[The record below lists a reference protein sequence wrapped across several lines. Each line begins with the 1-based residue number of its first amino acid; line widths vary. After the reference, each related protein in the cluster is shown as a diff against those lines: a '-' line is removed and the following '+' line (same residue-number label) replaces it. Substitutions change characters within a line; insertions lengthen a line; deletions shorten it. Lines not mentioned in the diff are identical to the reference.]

1 MLFQK
6 KKTAIDWLVVG
17 LGNPGMAYE
26 HTRHN
31 AGYDALTVLAK
42 DHGIVLNKKQ
52 FKALTGIGEIAG
64 KKVMLLF
71 PQTFMNNSGEAVQAA
86 MAFYK
91 LATEQV
97 LVLSDDI
104 ALNPG
109 VVRVRKKGS
118 DGGQKGLR
126 SIIQHV
132 GEDTFPRVRIGVG
145 AKPHP
150 AYDLADWVLSKYKK
164 DEQPLMEEAFEKA
177 AGAAKEII
185 AGSIETA
192 MNKYSH

>member
-1 MLFQK
+1 MLFGK
-6 KKTAIDWLVVG
+6 KSSIDWLVVG
-17 LGNPGMAYE
+17 LGNPGMSYE
-26 HTRHN
+26 GTRHN
-31 AGYDALTVLAK
+31 AGCEALAVLAK
-42 DHGIVLNKKQ
+42 DAGIQLNKKQ
-52 FKALTGIGEIAG
+52 FKALTGTGEIAG

-71 PQTFMNNSGEAVQAA
+71 PQTFMNLSGEAVGAA

-91 LATEQV
+91 LQPEQL

-104 ALNPG
+104 SLPVG
-109 VVRVRKKGS
+109 GLRVRKKGS

-126 SIIQHV
+126 SIIGLIGSDQ
-132 GEDTFPRVRIGVG
+132 FPRVRIGIG

-164 DEQPLMEEAFEKA
+164 DEQPLMQSAFENA
-177 AGAAKEII
+177 AAAAKLVI
-185 AGSIETA
+185 AGKVDEA

>member
-6 KKTAIDWLVVG
+6 KKTAVDWLVVG

-31 AGYDALTVLAK
+31 AGIDALTVLAK
-42 DHGIVLNKKQ
+42 DHGIVMNKKQ
-52 FKALTGIGEIAG
+52 FKALVGTGTIGD
-64 KKVMLLF
+64 KKVMLMF

-91 LATEQV
+91 LSADQL

-109 VVRVRKKGS
+109 VVRVRGKGS

-126 SIIQHV
+126 SIICSI
-132 GEDTFPRVRIGVG
+132 GEDAFPRVRIGVG

-177 AGAAKEII
+177 AAAAKEIMV
-185 AGSIETA
+185 GSVQSA

>member
-6 KKTAIDWLVVG
+6 KKTAVDWLVVG

-31 AGYDALTVLAK
+31 AGIDALTVLAK
-42 DHGIVLNKKQ
+42 DHGITLNKKQ
-52 FKALTGIGEIAG
+52 FKALVGTGTIGD
-64 KKVMLLF
+64 KKVMLMF

-91 LATEQV
+91 LSADQL

-109 VVRVRKKGS
+109 VVRVRGKGS

-126 SIIQHV
+126 SIICSI
-132 GEDTFPRVRIGVG
+132 GEDAFPRVRIGVG

-177 AGAAKEII
+177 AAAAKEIMV
-185 AGSIETA
+185 GSVQSA

>member
-6 KKTAIDWLVVG
+6 KKTAVDWLVVG

-31 AGYDALTVLAK
+31 AGIDALTVLAK
-42 DHGIVLNKKQ
+42 DHGITLNKKQ
-52 FKALTGIGEIAG
+52 FKALVGTGTIGD
-64 KKVMLLF
+64 KKVMLMF

-91 LATEQV
+91 LSTDQL

-109 VVRVRKKGS
+109 VVRVRGKGS

-126 SIIQHV
+126 SIICSI
-132 GEDTFPRVRIGVG
+132 GEDAFPRVRIGVG

-177 AGAAKEII
+177 AAAAKEII
-185 AGSIETA
+185 VDSIESA

>member
-1 MLFQK
+1 MIFQK
-6 KKTAIDWLVVG
+6 KKTAIDWLIVG

-31 AGYDALTVLAK
+31 AGYDALTLLAK
-42 DHGIVLNKKQ
+42 DHGIALNKKQ
-52 FKALTGIGEIAG
+52 FKALVGTGTIGNQ
-64 KKVMLLF
+64 KVMLMF

-91 LATEQV
+91 LSADRL

-109 VVRVRKKGS
+109 VVRVRGKGS

-126 SIIQHV
+126 SIICSI
-132 GEDTFPRVRIGVG
+132 GEDAFPRVRIGVG

-177 AGAAKEII
+177 AAAAKEII
-185 AGSIETA
+185 TVGVQSA

>member
-42 DHGIVLNKKQ
+42 EYHIRLDKKQ
-52 FKALTGIGEIAG
+52 FKALTGTGEIAG

-91 LATEQV
+91 LSTDQL

-126 SIIQHV
+126 SIIQHI
-132 GEDTFPRVRIGVG
+132 GEDAFPRVRIGVG

-177 AGAAKEII
+177 AGAVKEIVG
-185 AGSIETA
+185 GSIEVA

>member
-1 MLFQK
+1 MFFK
-6 KKTAIDWLVVG
+6 KKTGSIDWLVVG

-26 HTRHN
+26 GTRHN
-31 AGYDALTVLAK
+31 AGCTALAVLAK
-42 DHGIVLNKKQ
+42 DAGIELNKKQ
-52 FKALTGIGEIAG
+52 FKALTGTGNIAG
-64 KKVMLLF
+64 NKVLLLY

-91 LATEQV
+91 LSPEQL

-104 ALNPG
+104 ALDVG
-109 VVRVRKKGS
+109 GMRVRKKGS

-126 SIIQHV
+126 SIITHI
-132 GEDTFPRVRIGVG
+132 GTEGFPRIRIGVG
-145 AKPHP
+145 KKPHP

-164 DEQPLMEEAFEKA
+164 DELPLMEDAFDKA
-177 AGAAKEII
+177 AAAARLVI
-185 AGSIETA
+185 AGKIDEA

>member
-1 MLFQK
+1 MIFQK
-6 KKTAIDWLVVG
+6 KKSAIDWLIVG

-26 HTRHN
+26 GTRHN
-31 AGYDALTVLAK
+31 AGYDALSVLAK
-42 DHGIVLNKKQ
+42 DHNIRLDKKQ
-52 FKALTGIGEIAG
+52 FKAMVGTGDIGG
-64 KKVMLLF
+64 KKVMLMF
-71 PQTFMNNSGEAVQAA
+71 PQTFMNNSGEAVREALN
-86 MAFYK
+86 FYK
-91 LATEQV
+91 MTPDQL

-109 VVRVRKKGS
+109 VIRVRKKGS

-126 SIIQHV
+126 SII
-132 GEDTFPRVRIGVG
+132 GCIGDDNFPRIRIGVG

-164 DEQPLMEEAFEKA
+164 DERPLMEEAFDKA
-177 AGAAKEII
+177 AGAAKTVIT
-185 AGSIETA
+185 ATIEDA

>member
-6 KKTAIDWLVVG
+6 KSSIDWLVVG

-26 HTRHN
+26 GTRHN
-31 AGYDALTVLAK
+31 AGCSALAVLAA
-42 DHGIVLNKKQ
+42 DCGVTLDKKQ
-52 FKALTGIGEIAG
+52 FKGVTATATMEG
-64 KKVMLLF
+64 KKVLFLF
-71 PQTFMNNSGEAVQAA
+71 PHTYMNNSGEAVGAA

-91 LATEQV
+91 LNPAQL

-104 ALNPG
+104 ALDVG
-109 VVRVRKKGS
+109 GLRVRKKGS

-126 SIIQHV
+126 DIIAHV
-132 GEDTFPRVRIGVG
+132 GTDEFPRIRIGVG
-145 AKPHP
+145 KKPHP

-164 DEQPLMEEAFEKA
+164 EELPLMEEAFDKA
-177 AGAAKEII
+177 AAAARLVI
-185 AGSIETA
+185 AGKIDEA